1 MPTYGR
7 SFTLQNKSKYG
18 VHAASTGGGKEGTY
32 TKEGGFLAYY
42 EVWFNLKNCEFI

>member
-7 SFTLQNKSKYG
+7 SFTLANRQNFKVNAPS
-18 VHAASTGGGKEGTY
+18 SGGGVAGKY

-42 EVWFNLKNCEFI
+42 EVNHSCAEC